1 MAVAIAHAVVD
12 ELASGTWQRNNQEL
26 HPVLFDALE
35 ALVGRGVTEVRG
47 VGLWAGVDIDPAIGT
62 AHDVCLDL
70 LDHGILAK
78 DTHGVTV
85 RLAPPIISSHEEIEL
100 LAREFAAVIDA
111 RWEAAQAGVQG

>member
-1 MAVAIAHAVVD
+1 MAAAVGQAVVA
-12 ELASGTWQRNNQEL
+12 ELASGTWQRSNQEL

-35 ALVGRGVTEVRG
+35 SLIGRGVTEVRG
-47 VGLWAGVDIDPAIGT
+47 AGLWAGVDIDPAIGS

-85 RLAPPIISSHEEIEL
+85 RLAPPIIANHDEIAL
-100 LAREFAAVIDA
+100 LVREFTAVIDA
-111 RWEAAQAGVQG
+111 RWEAAQAGVEG